1 MTGQLPEPEAAPPVT
16 TGEELADLLSEQH
29 ADVREAWSRVSHLH
43 ACAREDVFLH
53 ARRRLAVHLGLER
66 AVLGPRL
73 RQADGA
79 VGLEPHLGA
88 DLDEHVVAAE
98 RVAGAEGGTESPEFE
113 AACERVA
120 AAFLR
125 HAEAQERV
133 AMTGPL
139 PEADREAVHNAVA
152 LWHGVGDVYLGNTWA
167 EMLEVTT
174 DQLASAGHAQD
185 HRALDL
191 GGASRAT

>member
-1 MTGQLPEPEAAPPVT
+1 MTGHLPEPEAARPVS
-16 TGEELADLLSEQH
+16 TGEELAELLSAQH
-29 ADVREAWSRVSHLH
+29 AEVREAWSRVPELH
-43 ACAREDVFLH
+43 ACARDDVFLH

-73 RQADGA
+73 RQADGT

-88 DLDEHVVAAE
+88 DLDEQVLAAE
-98 RVAGAEGGTESPEFE
+98 RAAEGDDGTESPDVD

-133 AMTGPL
+133 ALTGPL
-139 PEADREAVHNAVA
+139 PDADREVVDRAVA
-152 LWHGVGDVYLGNTWA
+152 LWDGVGDAYLGNTWA
-167 EMLEVTT
+167 EMVEVTI
-174 DQLASAGHAQD
+174 DQLASTG
-185 HRALDL
+185 RALDPR
-191 GGASRAT
+191 GASRET